1 MKRKPGEKQAAASRA
16 NGKNSHGPVTPEGK
30 LRSRRNSTRH
40 GLLARA
46 IVLEGESRDRFN
58 DLVRQ
63 LNEALRPQ
71 TQIDHLLVGKMAAS
85 HWRQVRVCNLEREGE
100 KTLGDHE
107 MRLDRQ
113 FFRTLD
119 RYLKLQAIPPK
130 VFPGK
135 RTPEVIDSKGKSP
148 NSPTQSEP
156 NLNPI

>member
-1 MKRKPGEKQAAASRA
+1 MNKRTPSAKRAATSRA

-30 LRSRRNSTRH
+30 LRSSRNSTRH

-46 IVLEGESRDRFN
+46 IVLEGESRNRFN

-63 LNEALRPQ
+63 LDEALKPQ
-71 TQIDHLLVGKMAAS
+71 TQIEHLLVGKMAAS
-85 HWRQVRVCNLEREGE
+85 HWRQVRVWNLEREGE

-119 RYLKLQAIPPK
+119 RYLKLQAIA
-130 VFPGK
+130 
-135 RTPEVIDSKGKSP
+135 TKSF
-148 NSPTQSEP
+148 SEET
-156 NLNPI
+156 NPRNN

>member
-1 MKRKPGEKQAAASRA
+1 MNKRKLSEKQTAAARA

-30 LRSRRNSTRH
+30 LRSSRNSTRH

-58 DLVRQ
+58 DLLRQ
-63 LNEALRPQ
+63 LNEALKPR
-71 TQIDHLLVGKMAAS
+71 TQIEQLLVGKMAAS
-85 HWRQVRVCNLEREGE
+85 HWRQVRVWNLEREGE

-119 RYLKLQAIPPK
+119 RYLKLQAVSNK
-130 VFPGK
+130 NDAKSF
-135 RTPEVIDSKGKSP
+135 SKQ
-148 NSPTQSEP
+148 T
-156 NLNPI
+156 NPRSN

>member
-1 MKRKPGEKQAAASRA
+1 MKRKISEKQAEASRA

-30 LRSRRNSTRH
+30 LRSSRNSTRH
-40 GLLARA
+40 GLLTRV

-63 LNEALRPQ
+63 LNEALKPQ
-71 TQIDHLLVGKMAAS
+71 TQMEHLLVGKMAAS
-85 HWRQVRVCNLEREGE
+85 HWRQVRVWNLEREGE

-119 RYLKLQAIPPK
+119 RYLKLQSIAA
-130 VFPGK
+130 
-135 RTPEVIDSKGKSP
+135 KSF
-148 NSPTQSEP
+148 SGET
-156 NLNPI
+156 NPRSN

>member
-1 MKRKPGEKQAAASRA
+1 MNKRKLSEKQTAAARA

-30 LRSRRNSTRH
+30 LRSSRNSPRH

-63 LNEALRPQ
+63 LNEALKPR
-71 TQIDHLLVGKMAAS
+71 TQIEHLLVGKMAAS
-85 HWRQVRVCNLEREGE
+85 HWRQVRVWNLEREGE

-119 RYLKLQAIPPK
+119 RYLKLQAVSNK
-130 VFPGK
+130 NDAKSF
-135 RTPEVIDSKGKSP
+135 SKQ
-148 NSPTQSEP
+148 T
-156 NLNPI
+156 NPRSN

>member
-1 MKRKPGEKQAAASRA
+1 MNKRTPSDKRAATSRA
-16 NGKNSHGPVTPEGK
+16 NGKNSHGPVPPEGK
-30 LRSRRNSTRH
+30 LRSSRNSTRH

-63 LNEALRPQ
+63 LNEALKPQ

-85 HWRQVRVCNLEREGE
+85 HWRQVRVWNLEREGE
-100 KTLGDHE
+100 KTPGDHE

-119 RYLKLQAIPPK
+119 RYLKLHAI
-130 VFPGK
+130 
-135 RTPEVIDSKGKSP
+135 TAKSF
-148 NSPTQSEP
+148 SEET
-156 NLNPI
+156 NPRSN

>member
-1 MKRKPGEKQAAASRA
+1 MNKRKLSEKQTAAARA
-16 NGKNSHGPVTPEGK
+16 NGKNSRGPVTPEGK
-30 LRSRRNSTRH
+30 IRSSRNSTRH

-58 DLVRQ
+58 DLVRR
-63 LNEALRPQ
+63 LNEALKPQ

-119 RYLKLQAIPPK
+119 RYLKLQAI
-130 VFPGK
+130 
-135 RTPEVIDSKGKSP
+135 TAKSF
-148 NSPTQSEP
+148 SGET
-156 NLNPI
+156 NPRSN

>member
-1 MKRKPGEKQAAASRA
+1 MNKRKPSEKQAAAARA

-30 LRSRRNSTRH
+30 LRSSRNSTRH

-63 LNEALRPQ
+63 LNEALKPQ
-71 TQIDHLLVGKMAAS
+71 TQIEHLLIGKMAAS
-85 HWRQVRVCNLEREGE
+85 HWRQVRVWNLEREGE
-100 KTLGDHE
+100 KTGGDHE

-119 RYLKLQAIPPK
+119 RYLKLQAI
-130 VFPGK
+130 
-135 RTPEVIDSKGKSP
+135 SAKSF
-148 NSPTQSEP
+148 SGET
-156 NLNPI
+156 NPRSN